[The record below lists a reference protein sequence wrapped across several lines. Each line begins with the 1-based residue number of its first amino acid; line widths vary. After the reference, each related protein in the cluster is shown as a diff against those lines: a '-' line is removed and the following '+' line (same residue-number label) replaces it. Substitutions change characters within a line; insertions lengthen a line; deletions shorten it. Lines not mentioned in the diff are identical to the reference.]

1 MCLVFMLASCCPHG
15 AQIQSPARSLAF
27 SCLTASVYP
36 GVDRVK
42 AFMMFIAKTFDAI
55 RIVSLGN

>member
-15 AQIQSPARSLAF
+15 AQIQSPVTSLL
-27 SCLTASVYP
+27 SCLPASVYP